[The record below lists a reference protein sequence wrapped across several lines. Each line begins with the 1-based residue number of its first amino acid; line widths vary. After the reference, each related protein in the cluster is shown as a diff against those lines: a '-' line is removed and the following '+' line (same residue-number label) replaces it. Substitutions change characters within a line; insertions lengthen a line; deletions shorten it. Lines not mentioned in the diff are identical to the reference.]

1 MRMFFPLILIAF
13 VLAACE
19 KEANIKLPDTQPKLS
34 VSCFISDSTD
44 IIKATV
50 YWSKPVFNNT
60 DTLPEYP
67 SNLTVTISGNG
78 QTDTLLYNTEWSTYE
93 LSTDDFPLNAGVEY
107 TLRVQAPNGETARAK
122 TIIPTQKAII
132 ADKSVSFTS
141 SVDQYNNIVETYR
154 YRITL
159 NDISANEEFYRI
171 MYYNDYF
178 IPDVPDEFNVASNM
192 GELFVSDNNLVDG
205 KIFTDNEVKFY
216 GTSANISARYAYVI
230 HGSEE
235 YYRFHKSLSNYGYD
249 NPFAE
254 PTIVFSNVENGLGVF
269 AGFNQVRVDF

>member
-1 MRMFFPLILIAF
+1 MFFPLILIAF

>member
-122 TIIPTQKAII
+122 TIIPAQKAII

-141 SVDQYNNIVETYR
+141 SVDQYNNIIETYR

-205 KIFTDNEVKFY
+205 KIYTDNEVKFY

>member
-1 MRMFFPLILIAF
+1 MFFPLILIAF
-13 VLAACE
+13 ILAACE

-67 SNLTVTISGNG
+67 SNLTVTISVNG

-141 SVDQYNNIVETYR
+141 SVDQYNNIIETYR

-205 KIFTDNEVKFY
+205 KIYTDNEVKFY

>member
-107 TLRVQAPNGETARAK
+107 SLRVQAPNGETARAK

-141 SVDQYNNIVETYR
+141 SVDQYNNIIETYR

-205 KIFTDNEVKFY
+205 KIYTDNEVKFY

>member
-205 KIFTDNEVKFY
+205 KIYTDNEVKFY

>member
-13 VLAACE
+13 ILAACE

-67 SNLTVTISGNG
+67 SNLTVTISVNG

-141 SVDQYNNIVETYR
+141 SVDQYNNIIETYR

-205 KIFTDNEVKFY
+205 KIYTDNEVKFY

>member
-107 TLRVQAPNGETARAK
+107 SLRVQAPNGETARAK

-205 KIFTDNEVKFY
+205 KIYTDNEVKFY